1 MGRGRNHAR
10 SVRHHDALE
19 LVAMRIAVFDYRVV
33 GTNPS
38 GSCHRALLDG
48 LCREHDFT
56 VYAAEFDNPCPERI
70 TWVRVPVPR
79 RPQALLFVSYHL
91 AAPLR
96 YLLERA
102 RGRGRHDL
110 VQMIESNL
118 LFGDLSYVHFCHG
131 AFLRRSP
138 PRRPT
143 VRAWLRWLD
152 HRLHAAV
159 EPRTFRRVRRIVVPS
174 EGLAQELRHEYPITA
189 GKLSVISNAV
199 DRQRMEQPADFD
211 RHAWRSSL
219 GLRDG
224 DIAVV
229 FTALGH
235 FERKGLPMLLQAL
248 RQVDDRFKLLVI
260 GGQPGLVR
268 AYQSDAARMDLDG
281 KVSFVGMRDDVRPY
295 LWSGDVFA
303 LPSTYEAFPLAALE
317 AAAAGL
323 PLLATKLHGL
333 TDLLL
338 DGDNGYVLE
347 PTQASVAAALQR
359 FGRLGEEDRH
369 VMGQSARAAAQ
380 LYGVDAFVASWRKL
394 YAALAAERAP
404 SSPMAGLDMSR
415 PDKDA

>member
-1 MGRGRNHAR
+1 MSRA
-10 SVRHHDALE
+10 HHL
-19 LVAMRIAVFDYRVV
+19 
-33 GTNPS
+33 GP
-38 GSCHRALLDG
+38 G
-48 LCREHDFT
+48 
-56 VYAAEFDNPCPERI
+56 
-70 TWVRVPVPR
+70 PVPR

-102 RGRGRHDL
+102 RGRSRHDL

-118 LFGDLSYVHFCHG
+118 SFGDLSYVHFCHG

-174 EGLAQELRHEYPITA
+174 EGLAQELRQEYPITA

-199 DRQRMEQPADFD
+199 DRQRMEQPAGFD

-235 FERKGLPMLLQAL
+235 FERKGLRCSSRRCARSTTASSSSSSEASPAL
-248 RQVDDRFKLLVI
+248 SRHTSRTR
-260 GGQPGLVR
+260 PGWTWT
-268 AYQSDAARMDLDG
+268 AR
-281 KVSFVGMRDDVRPY
+281 
-295 LWSGDVFA
+295 
-303 LPSTYEAFPLAALE
+303 
-317 AAAAGL
+317 
-323 PLLATKLHGL
+323 
-333 TDLLL
+333 
-338 DGDNGYVLE
+338 
-347 PTQASVAAALQR
+347 
-359 FGRLGEEDRH
+359 
-369 VMGQSARAAAQ
+369 
-380 LYGVDAFVASWRKL
+380 
-394 YAALAAERAP
+394 
-404 SSPMAGLDMSR
+404 
-415 PDKDA
+415 